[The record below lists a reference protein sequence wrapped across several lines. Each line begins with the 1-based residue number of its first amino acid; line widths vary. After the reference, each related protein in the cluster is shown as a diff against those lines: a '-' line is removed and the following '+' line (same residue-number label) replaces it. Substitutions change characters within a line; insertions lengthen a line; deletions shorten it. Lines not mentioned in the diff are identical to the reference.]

1 MKLQSTLMQ
10 QTMMLTFVFCST
22 DQGEEPATEPIR
34 VQEAALRNK
43 RSRHTCDI
51 CDKVII
57 GDLEWTGRMSNFF
70 FFLHVYTYT
79 YLSPTH
85 QPLLTETT

>member
-1 MKLQSTLMQ
+1 MKPQSTLMQ

-22 DQGEEPATEPIR
+22 DQGEDPAIEPIR

-43 RSRHTCDI
+43 RSRHTCDM

-57 GDLEWTGRMSNFF
+57 GDLEWTGRMSNLFF
-70 FFLHVYTYT
+70 CIFTIT
-79 YLSPTH
+79 SI
-85 QPLLTETT
+85 